1 MHLPPMHN
9 EVILGRLLAFTAAK
23 QGILQMIALLGF
35 RALGILSLIEQ
46 ICQAEN
52 LQFHVM
58 YVEHLAYC
66 GLPTLKITGEESST
80 HVNLRSATSLYGRI
94 ASTAAVGEEVLN
106 LQLPGAQH
114 LIPAGGVAEAEVTVA
129 GVVRVE
135 HAPATPLS
143 CQQLV
148 ILYLVEDVSFV
159 EIHHILQMSALIEEC
174 D

>member
-1 MHLPPMHN
+1 MVYIIPLC
-9 EVILGRLLAFTAAK
+9 LDAD
-23 QGILQMIALLGF
+23 
-35 RALGILSLIEQ
+35 
-46 ICQAEN
+46 
-52 LQFHVM
+52 
-58 YVEHLAYC
+58 
-66 GLPTLKITGEESST
+66 
-80 HVNLRSATSLYGRI
+80 GRI

-174 D
+174 DRRSSSFWCHLSRLVAASDVGEKRFLVPLTHEVLAPKLVNTSMFCSIYCQKRFIYIKAYCQIMLDSMSNAHTLR